1 MLLRLYK
8 EVNAKGD
15 VLQNYSNDSQKYFHL
30 PSLVDN
36 PPDYWPRSCA
46 LGHVQLKP
54 VAKIKRQEVVRM
66 YISRGRLSFKR
77 QGWLAGAVG
86 SSRSGCVI

>member
-54 VAKIKRQEVVRM
+54 VAKIKRQEVVCM
-66 YISRGRLSFKR
+66 YQEEVPKDKADLLE
-77 QGWLAGAVG
+77 QWGARDLDV
-86 SSRSGCVI
+86 